1 MLATPTL
8 HAKMT
13 SGSIKRCADAVA
25 AAHKQKV
32 AMGGNAVECSA
43 DAFAAAHK
51 QKVVM
56 PMGAVPA
63 LLLLQCKRW
72 VAMPSSAAQMLSLLH
87 TNKRW

>member
-1 MLATPTL
+1 M
-8 HAKMT
+8 
-13 SGSIKRCADAVA
+13 
-25 AAHKQKV
+25 Q
-32 AMGGNAVECSA
+32 AMGGNAIKRCTNAV
-43 DAFAAAHK
+43 AAAHK

-72 VAMPSSAAQMLSLLH
+72 VAMPSSTVQMLPLLH

>member
-13 SGSIKRCADAVA
+13 SGSIKRCADAV
-25 AAHKQKV
+25 
-32 AMGGNAVECSA
+32 
-43 DAFAAAHK
+43 AAAHK

-72 VAMPSSAAQMLSLLH
+72 VAMPSSTVQMLPLLH